1 MSDARLSDLVDDP
14 ASGPGATLT
23 WQAEERGW
31 TAFMDLLER
40 VPADA
45 GLDAPGYYR
54 EGWSVKDVVAHVG
67 TWLAEAGVA
76 IERIRNGTYAASEID
91 IDALNAQFLAAMRD
105 VPFDIVRL
113 QAWSART
120 MLRRQYFSLPV
131 DPPAEATWWVR
142 KSGPEHYD
150 QHLPRLRE
158 WVDELATA
166 KR

>member
-14 ASGPGATLT
+14 ASGPGAALT

-31 TAFMDLLER
+31 AAFMDLLER
-40 VPADA
+40 VPANQVST
-45 GLDAPGYYR
+45 PGYYR

-76 IERIRNGTYAASEID
+76 IERIRNGTYAAAEID
-91 IDALNAQFLAAMRD
+91 IDVLNAQFLAAMRD

-120 MLRRQYFSLPV
+120 MLRRQYFSLPI

-166 KR
+166 TR

>member
-1 MSDARLSDLVDDP
+1 MSDARLSDLADDP
-14 ASGPGATLT
+14 ASGPAATLT

-31 TAFMDLLER
+31 ETFMDLLER
-40 VPADA
+40 APADA
-45 GLDAPGYYR
+45 IAKPGYYR
-54 EGWSVKDVVAHVG
+54 EGWSIKDVVAHIG

-76 IERIRNGTYAASEID
+76 IERIRNGSYVASEID

-120 MLRRQYFSLPV
+120 MLRRQYFSLPS
-131 DPPAEATWWVR
+131 DPPAVATWWVR
-142 KSGPEHYD
+142 KSGPEHYE

-158 WVDELATA
+158 WVDELTA
-166 KR
+166 SKR